1 MGLVIGPSKS
11 HSSFANYVNVDS
23 STVLGTSVGGGRLY
37 CKSGGTAWI
46 VALNATQVTMQWAGG
61 QYNST
66 SVGNKCC
73 ISEWSALSTALTN
86 AGLTPSQWFVPSCTQ
101 LQSAIGCRNYW
112 DSFDNFSNYW
122 SSTELNNTGAMAGY
136 TFGDGSIAG
145 LYSKSTNIR
154 VRAIRCVTY

>member
-1 MGLVIGPSKS
+1 MGVTVGPSKS
-11 HSSFANYVNVDS
+11 HSSFANYVDWPN
-23 STVLGTSVGGGRLY
+23 TALGASALGGRLY

-46 VALNATQVTMQWAGG
+46 VALNATQVSMQWAGG

-73 ISEWSALSTALTN
+73 VSEWSALSTALTN

-101 LQSAIGCRNYW
+101 IQSAIYCKTYW
-112 DSFDNFSNYW
+112 DSIDAFSNYW
-122 SSTELNNTGAMAGY
+122 SSTELNATGAAAGY
-136 TFGDGSIAG
+136 SFSGDMVSFC
-145 LYSKSTNIR
+145 LKSNDVL